1 MTIENLND
9 FLKIENI
16 AIIKPGVKEISD
28 QLLQDLETENIS
40 HIIFSGYNKKLE
52 YEKILNLNYELIFVS
67 DKNQFES
74 DFPYRITEKNKIIK
88 CSNDLSF
95 KFLYSS
101 KTGKNSILF
110 YFNLHNLFHDSVK
123 LLVSNKEDIFFH
135 TLIKNI
141 SDNVDMI
148 VCQNIQES

>member
-28 QLLQDLETENIS
+28 QLLQDLKTEGVS
-40 HIIFSGYNKKLE
+40 CIIFSGYNKKLE

-88 CSNDLSF
+88 CSNNLSL

-110 YFNLHNLFHDSVK
+110 YFDLHNSVK